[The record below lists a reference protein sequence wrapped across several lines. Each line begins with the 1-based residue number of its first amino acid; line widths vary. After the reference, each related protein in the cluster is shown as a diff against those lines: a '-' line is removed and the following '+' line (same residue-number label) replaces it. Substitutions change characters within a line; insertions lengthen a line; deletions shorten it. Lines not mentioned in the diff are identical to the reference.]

1 MVFLNVENHL
11 FPWLSLKRESKWRS
25 LRKRHKCFNY
35 TVVNR
40 TLTNVYQL
48 ISKAKLLTYV
58 STQYYSLFF
67 IFAGFLSLEDETL
80 EVPGNAGLKDQVM
93 ALRWVQQNIH
103 NFGGDPNNVTI
114 FGESAGAASVHYLTL
129 SPLTKGINLMLFCLL
144 K

>member
-11 FPWLSLKRESKWRS
+11 FPWLSLKRES
-25 LRKRHKCFNY
+25 KCFNY